1 MIYVMDKIKESA
13 IRITS
18 RLESSRTRVTT
29 FRVTKESLD
38 ATEWLC
44 SRYGISMKD
53 LYNQILGDKFF
64 LTTIADMVGDKTVSI
79 NSPIVKKTQRIAK
92 STLDRLNLFS
102 KQYGI
107 SRDDLVQTSFLL
119 LKETEINQIEA
130 KRDVHTKALKEIN
143 NHIKVSEKMKDKLHD
158 IVGRKDTIYDRFD
171 LTIAM
176 LKNLSKDI
184 NLELKKAIPI
194 SSEQS

>member
-1 MIYVMDKIKESA
+1 MIYVMDKIEESA
-13 IRITS
+13 IRITG

-29 FRVTKESLD
+29 FRVTRESVD
-38 ATEWLC
+38 AMEWLC
-44 SRYGISMKD
+44 SRYEISMKD
-53 LYNQILGDKFF
+53 LYNQILGDEFF
-64 LTTIADMVGDKTVSI
+64 LTTIAGIVGDKAVPK
-79 NSPIVKKTQRIAK
+79 NSPIVKKTQRIAN

-102 KQYGI
+102 KKYGV

-130 KRDVHTKALKEIN
+130 KRDVHSKALKEIN
-143 NHIKVSEKMKDKLHD
+143 KHIKVSEIMKDKLHD

-171 LTIAM
+171 LIIAM

-184 NLELKKAIPI
+184 NLELKEAVPI
-194 SSEQS
+194 SSEQP